1 MFFWHSHKNMT
12 MKRKTKKYSEQRSRT
27 QFMKTLDWD
36 SN

>member
-1 MFFWHSHKNMT
+1 MFFWHSQKYDNEEKN
-12 MKRKTKKYSEQRSRT
+12 KKYTEKRSRT